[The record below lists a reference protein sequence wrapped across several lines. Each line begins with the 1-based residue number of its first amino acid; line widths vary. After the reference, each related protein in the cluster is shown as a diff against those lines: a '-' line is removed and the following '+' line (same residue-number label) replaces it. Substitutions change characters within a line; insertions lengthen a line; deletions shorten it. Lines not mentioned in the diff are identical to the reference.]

1 MSQYKK
7 LCDGLQKLLI
17 FVIAIF
23 ASVMIIITT
32 VEVVRRYIFSESFQW
47 AEELSRY
54 LMVGVAFLGGAVAYR
69 NKNLIPLDLVT
80 NILPKKVQQILEF
93 VLEIVTVIILALLF
107 YLSTKAVMSPV
118 VFRQTSIGLPISM
131 AIPFS
136 SMPVGFGCM
145 LIFAA
150 EHFVDIFNGF
160 REEK

>member
-1 MSQYKK
+1 MAKFRNI
-7 LCDGLQKLLI
+7 CDVLEKILL

-54 LMVGVAFLGGAVAYR
+54 LMVGVAFLGGSIGYR
-69 NKNLIPLDLVT
+69 NKNLIPLDLIT
-80 NILPKKVQQILEF
+80 SKLPAKVQLILEF
-93 VLEIVTVIILALLF
+93 IMEIISVVILTLLF
-107 YLSTKAVMSPV
+107 YLSINSVLSPV
-118 VFRQTSIGLPISM
+118 VYKQTSIGLPISM

-145 LIFAA
+145 LIFAV
-150 EHFVDIFNGF
+150 EHFMDMVMKIK
-160 REEK
+160 EVK